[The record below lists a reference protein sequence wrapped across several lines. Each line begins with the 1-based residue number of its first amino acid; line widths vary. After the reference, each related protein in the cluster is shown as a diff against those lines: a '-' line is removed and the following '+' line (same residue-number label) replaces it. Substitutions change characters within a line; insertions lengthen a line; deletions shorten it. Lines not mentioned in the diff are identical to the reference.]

1 MFCLLLKFKKNKY
14 ERILSKSERLA
25 ERVLSGLDGVL
36 VGLVAKQGHSVTFSF
51 SDNRK
56 NGIRAYFSFFSIP

>member
-1 MFCLLLKFKKNKY
+1 MFCLLLKFLKNKY

-25 ERVLSGLDGVL
+25 EWVLSGLDGVL
-36 VGLVAKQGHSVTFSF
+36 VGLVAKQGHSATFSF

-56 NGIRAYFSFFSIP
+56 TV